1 LGVLRPAAR
10 SPMLLGLERGVPEMP
25 DLTEISL
32 SFRAMNT
39 DVLSILTLPEASV
52 SLGRASLDK
61 IRDIFSHNEAVL
73 SRFAENSELSALNQS
88 SGKPFR
94 ASPLLYHVL
103 KSALA
108 AARLTRGFFDPT
120 VLPYLI
126 AAGYSRSF
134 ERLDEGTH
142 CDEVV
147 SPLKNSWRDIVMDN
161 RSRCV
166 TLPAGCSVD
175 LGGIGKGWTVDRAS
189 RGLSNYPGFVIDA
202 GGDIRLGGI
211 QADGA
216 PWSVGLADPFEPDR
230 DMAGIS
236 LTGGAI
242 CTSTTARRRW
252 FSQGRWRHHL
262 IDSRTGDSSTSD
274 VISATV
280 ISAKAAHAEVLAK
293 AALLMGAE
301 RGLSFIQSQPAVSG
315 FLALD
320 DGRCLRSPGFP
331 EVLNV
336 A

>member
-1 LGVLRPAAR
+1 
-10 SPMLLGLERGVPEMP
+10 MLPGLEREVPEML

-39 DVLSILTLPEASV
+39 DVLAILTLPEASA
-52 SLGRASLDK
+52 SLGRVSLDK
-61 IRDIFSHNEAVL
+61 VRDIFAHNERVL
-73 SRFAENSELSALNQS
+73 SRFDENSELSALNLS

-94 ASPLLYHVL
+94 ASPHWYNVL

-134 ERLDEGTH
+134 ERLDERTD
-142 CDEVV
+142 CDNAV
-147 SPLKNSWRDIVMDN
+147 SPLKNSWQNILMDSQ
-161 RSRCV
+161 SRCV
-166 TLPAGCSVD
+166 TLPPGCTID

-189 RGLSNYPGFVIDA
+189 RCLSDYPGFVIDA

-216 PWSVGLADPFEPDR
+216 PWSVGVADPFEADNDVTR
-230 DMAGIS
+230 IR
-236 LTGGAI
+236 LERGAI
-242 CTSTTARRRW
+242 CTSTTSRRRW
-252 FSQGRWRHHL
+252 FSNGNWRHHL
-262 IDSRTGDSSTSD
+262 IDSRTGTSSGSG
-274 VISATV
+274 VVSATV
-280 ISAKAAHAEVLAK
+280 ISAGAAHAEVLAK
-293 AALLMGAE
+293 AALLMGPE
-301 RGLSFIQSQPAVSG
+301 RGLSFIQSQPGVSG
-315 FLALD
+315 FLTLD
-320 DGRCLRSPGFP
+320 NGRSLRSPGFP